1 MNRFATV
8 HSLWMLLTTCSWSVH
23 GQSIPDI
30 TKDSLRSV
38 ICKMLSEDRRVRE
51 STVEVSLQKQV
62 DSINFSHLTAITK
75 KFGFPNKERIGQDNC
90 SGTPFIIL
98 LHNPDR
104 LIQKENQEL
113 YISECE
119 KGNISG
125 FELGMALDRYSTHY
139 FKKSVYGLYP
149 QVAPC
154 IEDLEMVNAN
164 RKKLL
169 LKALDIKHFKSCQ

>member
-1 MNRFATV
+1 MNKFATTQG
-8 HSLWMLLTTCSWSVH
+8 LLILLTACSWSVH
-23 GQSIPDI
+23 SQSIPEVI
-30 TKDSLRSV
+30 KDSLRSV

-62 DSINFSHLTAITK
+62 DSINFSQLTAITK
-75 KFGFPNKERIGQDNC
+75 KFGFPNKDRIGQANC
-90 SGTPFIIL
+90 SGTAFIIL

-125 FELGMALDRYSTHY
+125 FELGMALDRYSTHS
-139 FKKSVYGLYP
+139 FKKSIYGLYP

-154 IEDLEMVNAN
+154 IEDFEMVNTN

-169 LKALDIKHFKSCQ
+169 LKALDIKHFKTCQ